1 MKRDGQRSRKSRV
14 GHAPQQGSVGAT
26 RSATM
31 NSQSGGGESMRVTVS
46 VIKADIGAIG
56 GHTIPSADVLAVVR
70 DRVSRER
77 GGLLIDGFVY
87 HTGDDIALLMTHTRG
102 KDHPAVHQ
110 LAWDAFRAA
119 TDVAKRQGLYGAG
132 QDLLKDAF
140 SSNVRGLGPG
150 SAEVEFDERPNEAL
164 MILTADKT
172 EPGAF
177 NLPMYLIFADP
188 MYSSGLLLSEALQ
201 AGRIH
206 RIGKDEIRSEEHT
219 SELQSHSDLVCRLL
233 LEKKK

>member
-1 MKRDGQRSRKSRV
+1 MKRDGQRSRQSRV
-14 GHAPQQGSVGAT
+14 GPAPQEGPVGAT
-26 RSATM
+26 RSATV
-31 NSQSGGGESMRVTVS
+31 NSQSGGGGSMRVTVS

-132 QDLLKDAF
+132 QDLLKDAV
-140 SSNVRGLGPG
+140 SGNVRGLGPG
-150 SAEVEFDERPNEAL
+150 SAEGALAARPTDAQTTR
-164 MILTADKT
+164 TART
-172 EPGAF
+172 
-177 NLPMYLIFADP
+177 
-188 MYSSGLLLSEALQ
+188 
-201 AGRIH
+201 
-206 RIGKDEIRSEEHT
+206 
-219 SELQSHSDLVCRLL
+219 
-233 LEKKK
+233 

>member
-119 TDVAKRQGLYGAG
+119 TDVAKRQDRKSTRLN
-132 QDLLKDAF
+132 
-140 SSNVRGLGPG
+140 SSHANISYAVFCL
-150 SAEVEFDERPNEAL
+150 
-164 MILTADKT
+164 
-172 EPGAF
+172 
-177 NLPMYLIFADP
+177 
-188 MYSSGLLLSEALQ
+188 
-201 AGRIH
+201 
-206 RIGKDEIRSEEHT
+206 
-219 SELQSHSDLVCRLL
+219 
-233 LEKKK
+233 KKKNRVICSRRSSRSTRNTCTSNTQT